1 MPTSTKSGYSSKS
14 GSSIKSSSSTK
25 KALTDYYVYAPLGA
39 GDLVIEKSRELSK
52 KAWTRALKER
62 KQLLK
67 AYRDMAKRGE
77 KLVTSVRKS
86 AYTRRAADQA
96 KTARSQV
103 KSAVTSIR
111 KTADATASA
120 TKAAAKKVG

>member
-1 MPTSTKSGYSSKS
+1 MPTSTKSRYDKS
-14 GSSIKSSSSTK
+14 RSGAR

-39 GDLVIEKSRELSK
+39 GELVIQKSRELSK

-67 AYRDMAKRGE
+67 SYRDLARRGE

-86 AYTRRAADQA
+86 AYTRRAVGQA

-111 KTADATASA
+111 KTGDATATA
-120 TKAAAKKVG
+120 TKAAVKKVS

>member
-1 MPTSTKSGYSSKS
+1 MPTSTKNGYSKS
-14 GSSIKSSSSTK
+14 DSSTK

-39 GDLVIEKSRELSK
+39 GELVIEKSRELSR
-52 KAWTRALKER
+52 KAWARTLRER

-67 AYRDMAKRGE
+67 GYRDLARRGE
-77 KLVTSVRKS
+77 KLVTGVRKS
-86 AYTRRAADQA
+86 AYTRRAVGQA

-111 KTADATASA
+111 KTGDATASA
-120 TKAAAKKVG
+120 GKAAVKKAG

>member
-1 MPTSTKSGYSSKS
+1 MPTSTKKRYDKS
-14 GSSIKSSSSTK
+14 GSSTR

-39 GDLVIEKSRELSK
+39 GDLVIEKSRKLSK
-52 KAWTRALKER
+52 KAWTRALQER
-62 KQLLK
+62 KGILK
-67 AYRDMAKRGE
+67 AYRNLARRGE

-86 AYTRRAADQA
+86 AYTRQAIGQA

-111 KTADATASA
+111 KTGDATATA
-120 TKAAAKKVG
+120 TKAAVKKVG

>member
-1 MPTSTKSGYSSKS
+1 MPTSTKSRSSTKS
-14 GSSIKSSSSTK
+14 GGYSTK

-39 GDLVIEKSRELSK
+39 GDLVIEKSRELSR
-52 KAWTRALKER
+52 KAWTRALRQR

-67 AYRDMAKRGE
+67 AYRDMARRGE
-77 KLVTSVRKS
+77 KLVASVRRS
-86 AYTRRAADQA
+86 AYTGRAVDQA

-111 KTADATASA
+111 KTADTTASA
-120 TKAAAKKVG
+120 AKQAAKKVG